1 MGVASVRIFEYKP
14 AIGNPPH
21 GTPPLSP
28 MEPWQ
33 LSSGPSQASSLAFGP
48 IQFKHAEIRNQCD
61 VNLENGVK
69 IQHDLWL
76 FLCWSRK
83 IKLIYTSYASNMWDF
98 TSGVTLSSK
107 LGVLVLNACIFFG
120 IWPSQ
125 MEVSWNG
132 DTPQIDQNQPISVLK
147 PMMTL
152 GSHILRNIQM
162 RGVEHQDLLIWKYEC
177 DVPFKYENLIINN
190 RDICINPYQT
200 ILFPNL
206 LTVFLWWYM
215 MT

>member
-1 MGVASVRIFEYKP
+1 
-14 AIGNPPH
+14 
-21 GTPPLSP
+21 
-28 MEPWQ
+28 
-33 LSSGPSQASSLAFGP
+33 
-48 IQFKHAEIRNQCD
+48 
-61 VNLENGVK
+61 
-69 IQHDLWL
+69 
-76 FLCWSRK
+76 
-83 IKLIYTSYASNMWDF
+83 
-98 TSGVTLSSK
+98 
-107 LGVLVLNACIFFG
+107 
-120 IWPSQ
+120 

-206 LTVFLWWYM
+206 LTVFYDDIWWHRFQVLLLECLIAVACQNLKMYQLNRDLCRSNSRYHDPISIDSIVSPADLASNVQISSDGYFPWWRAAKPILTIAKKPNLLWNGTCDPY
-215 MT
+215 

>member
-1 MGVASVRIFEYKP
+1 
-14 AIGNPPH
+14 
-21 GTPPLSP
+21 
-28 MEPWQ
+28 
-33 LSSGPSQASSLAFGP
+33 
-48 IQFKHAEIRNQCD
+48 
-61 VNLENGVK
+61 
-69 IQHDLWL
+69 
-76 FLCWSRK
+76 
-83 IKLIYTSYASNMWDF
+83 
-98 TSGVTLSSK
+98 
-107 LGVLVLNACIFFG
+107 
-120 IWPSQ
+120 

-132 DTPQIDQNQPISVLK
+132 GTPQIDQNQPISVLK

-206 LTVFLWWYM
+206 LTVFMTIYDDIDYHRFQVLLLECLIAVACQNLKMYQLNRDLCRSNSRYHDPISIDSIVQYPRVSWSNHIFAGQLLIFVDTFLVDSVFLPIKSPSSLFECAFFLWLVVQ
-215 MT
+215 

>member
-1 MGVASVRIFEYKP
+1 
-14 AIGNPPH
+14 
-21 GTPPLSP
+21 
-28 MEPWQ
+28 
-33 LSSGPSQASSLAFGP
+33 
-48 IQFKHAEIRNQCD
+48 
-61 VNLENGVK
+61 
-69 IQHDLWL
+69 
-76 FLCWSRK
+76 
-83 IKLIYTSYASNMWDF
+83 
-98 TSGVTLSSK
+98 
-107 LGVLVLNACIFFG
+107 
-120 IWPSQ
+120 

-206 LTVFLWWYM
+206 LTVFYDDIWWHRFQVLLLECLIAVACQNLKMYQLNRDLCRSNSRYHDPISIDSIVQYPRVSWSNHIFCRSTSYFCWYIPGRLCLLANQIPFLVVWM
-215 MT
+215 CILFVVGGAITILNNII